1 MRLRLLICL
10 CLAIT
15 LTGLGTP
22 VHAGGN
28 WLEVRDDYVVAGEKV
43 VVKNRYFT
51 DADVADSPYFV
62 YLFRGDDAW
71 SAPLRVFRHALVLGR
86 VRIMWRP
93 EGGWKNRSMP
103 QNPVLR
109 GEFDMPRVA
118 PGRYLLHICNRPCT
132 GKIDWVGPAM
142 IRVVPTPAVERLHE
156 RIDSLQGRLLTFR
169 YNNRRMEHRRYSQF
183 VTEVEA
189 DIEAMRTSLTALRNV
204 PEPTPRTP
212 IWIPF
217 ALAGAAAASLLSLG
231 LSLRS
236 RRSREIDWDRLLDRG
251 EQRDVP
257 TQPERMEGSALR
269 SPRPREPLC

>member
-1 MRLRLLICL
+1 MRPRAFICL
-10 CLAIT
+10 FLGLALAGIA
-15 LTGLGTP
+15 TP

-28 WLEVRDDYVVAGEKV
+28 GLIVRDDYVVAGERL

-51 DADVADSPYFV
+51 DADVADGPYFL

-71 SAPLRVFRHALVLGR
+71 SPPLRVFRHALVLGR
-86 VRIMWRP
+86 VRIMWPP

-132 GKIDWVGPAM
+132 QKIDWVMPAM

-156 RIDSLQGRLLTFR
+156 RIDSLQGRLETFR
-169 YNNRRMEHRRYSQF
+169 YNHRRTERRRYSQL
-183 VTEVEA
+183 VKAVEA
-189 DIEAMRTSLTALRNV
+189 DIKGLSTSLNAVRNV
-204 PEPTPRTP
+204 PSEPAPRTP
-212 IWIPF
+212 IWIPL
-217 ALAGAAAASLLSLG
+217 ALAGAAAASLLALA

-236 RRSREIDWDRLLDRG
+236 RRSREIDWDRLLDRA
-251 EQRDVP
+251 EQRDRIGTP
-257 TQPERMEGSALR
+257 S
-269 SPRPREPLC
+269 